1 MMMGVGLIGVIFVII
16 LVVVLVAA
24 FVGLRPQ
31 VYQDKDQRSGPPPE
45 TSREILKKRYARGE
59 IGKDEFDQISKD
71 I

>member
-1 MMMGVGLIGVIFVII
+1 MMGVGLIGVIFVII

-31 VYQDKDQRSGPPPE
+31 VYQDKDQRSEPPPD
-45 TSREILKKRYARGE
+45 TPREILEKRYARGE
-59 IGKDEFDQISKD
+59 IDKDEFDQISID